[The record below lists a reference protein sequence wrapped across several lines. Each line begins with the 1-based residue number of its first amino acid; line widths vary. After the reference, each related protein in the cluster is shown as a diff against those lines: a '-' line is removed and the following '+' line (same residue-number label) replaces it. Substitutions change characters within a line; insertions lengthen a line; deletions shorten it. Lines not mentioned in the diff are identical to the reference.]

1 MYNFFIIGKEIM
13 ACEAQNR
20 HFESTK
26 MIGETN
32 TPESL
37 IYDIDTTLYGE
48 RTIEPF

>member
-1 MYNFFIIGKEIM
+1 M
-13 ACEAQNR
+13 AFGAQNR
-20 HFESTK
+20 HFERAE